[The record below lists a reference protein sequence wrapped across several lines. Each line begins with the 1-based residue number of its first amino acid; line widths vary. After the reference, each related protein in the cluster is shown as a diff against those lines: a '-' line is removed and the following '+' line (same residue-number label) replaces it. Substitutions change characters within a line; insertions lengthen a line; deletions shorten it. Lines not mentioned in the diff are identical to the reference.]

1 MSYSISKLPTFSM
14 YEFLNMVKDEAE
26 ALHIWDSASVSSYPM
41 LYLATDAYYIKVYE
55 NCHKSVLIGVIS
67 ITDDKLLFSSSS
79 LAIVEN
85 VVSVIEIILSKY
97 KTETL
102 ELK

>member
-1 MSYSISKLPTFSM
+1 M
-14 YEFLNMVKDEAE
+14 YEFLNMVKGE
-26 ALHIWDSASVSSYPM
+26 ALPLHTWDSVSVSSYPM

-55 NCHKSVLIGVIS
+55 KCPASVLIGVIS

-85 VVSVIEIILSKY
+85 VVSIIEIILSKY
-97 KTETL
+97 KTKTSPNGSHQTSY
-102 ELK
+102 KDFSV